1 MAEQTKF
8 EEYLNAISHGIGAF
22 LGLIGLALLISYDTS
37 KTAWSLFSVIV
48 YGISII
54 ILFTASTLY
63 HAVSNPRQKHYY
75 RIIDHISIYLL
86 IAGTYTPILLIT
98 LEDSIGWILF
108 CIMWGL
114 ALIGMILK
122 LFYTGR
128 FEIFSTLL
136 YLIMGWMIVFDF
148 TALSDSVPSEAIL
161 WLFAGGLF
169 YTVGIIFYAI
179 HRIPYNHVIWHFFVF
194 AGAISHFIMILYFLI
209 YKISTL
215 FWLYLFQNTH
225 RPQIFL
231 CFFIA

>member
-8 EEYLNAISHGIGAF
+8 EEYLNTISHGAGAI
-22 LGLIGLALLISYDTS
+22 LGLIGLGLLVSYDTS
-37 KTAWSLFSVIV
+37 KTVWSLLSVII

-54 ILFTASTLY
+54 ILFSASTLY
-63 HAVSNPRQKHYY
+63 HAVSNPKYKHYY
-75 RIIDHISIYLL
+75 RIVDHISIYLL

-98 LEDSIGWILF
+98 LEDSTGWMLF
-108 CIMWGL
+108 CFMWGL

-122 LFYTGR
+122 LFFTGR

-148 TALSDSVPSEAIL
+148 TALSDAVPSEAIL

-179 HRIPYNHVIWHFFVF
+179 HRIPYNHVIWHFFVL
-194 AGAISHFIMILYFLI
+194 AGAISHFIMIL
-209 YKISTL
+209 
-215 FWLYLFQNTH
+215 
-225 RPQIFL
+225 
-231 CFFIA
+231 FFII